1 MAITS
6 ILKHSV
12 SNSQSLMLPH
22 QIIIKRTPEQ
32 DDIMIE
38 SCDDL
43 SQMFSWEVIIITTE
57 EDNADNNKIEV
68 SFRLHQIKSV
78 NIWTSDTSQILSN
91 ITER

>member
-1 MAITS
+1 
-6 ILKHSV
+6 
-12 SNSQSLMLPH
+12 MLPH

-32 DDIMIE
+32 DDDMIE

-43 SQMFSWEVIIITTE
+43 SQMFSWEVITTE
-57 EDNADNNKIEV
+57 EDNADNNKIEI

-78 NIWTSDTSQILSN
+78 NIWTSDTSQIFSN